1 MNPNLIEVAS
11 GMRAPKQ
18 KQKEAILDIEPW
30 LYLASSIVF
39 FYYYTQSMDG
49 N

>member
-18 KQKEAILDIEPW
+18 KQKEAIPDIEPW
-30 LYLASSIVF
+30 YILLPLLVF
-39 FYYYTQSMDG
+39 FIIIRSQ
-49 N
+49 

>member
-18 KQKEAILDIEPW
+18 KQKEAIPDIEPW
-30 LYLASSIVF
+30 YFASSIGF
-39 FYYYTQSMDG
+39 FYYYTQSMNG

>member
-30 LYLASSIVF
+30 LYLASYIDF
-39 FYYYTQSMDG
+39 FYYTQSMNG
-49 N
+49 S

>member
-1 MNPNLIEVAS
+1 MNPNLIEVAF

-18 KQKEAILDIEPW
+18 KQKEAIPDIEPW
-30 LYLASSIVF
+30 LYLASSIDF
-39 FYYYTQSMDG
+39 FNYMMSMDG